1 MHPKKTITIISAIV
15 ILFFVYYSMISSPV
29 VSDEKYTYIAGLNWH
44 SNFEDGQK
52 VAVEQDKPILVYFWA
67 TWCEYCEKMQTEVY
81 PDPEI
86 NEILKNDFVL
96 VAVDIDINEEDAQ
109 AFGIWV
115 PPAEL
120 FVTPDGVVIDKVG
133 GYTPKNNFLAVL
145 RQIIRYYD
153 NIERVR

>member
-1 MHPKKTITIISAIV
+1 
-15 ILFFVYYSMISSPV
+15 
-29 VSDEKYTYIAGLNWH
+29 
-44 SNFEDGQK
+44 
-52 VAVEQDKPILVYFWA
+52 
-67 TWCEYCEKMQTEVY
+67 
-81 PDPEI
+81 
-86 NEILKNDFVL
+86 VL
-96 VAVDIDINEEDAQ
+96 VAVDIDINKEDAQ